1 MAGNGQHL
9 RLRRCILGY
18 GRGRYFVVDR
28 GDTDE
33 PVSPGL
39 FGDGRHDK
47 PEMLKVTVERYK
59 R

>member
-9 RLRRCILGY
+9 RLRRCILGMDEA
-18 GRGRYFVVDR
+18 GISWSTAV
-28 GDTDE
+28 TLDE

-39 FGDGRHDK
+39 FGDGRPDRPK
-47 PEMLKVTVERYK
+47 MLKVTVQRYK